1 MVSNEGIVESLS
13 QMAEQWLGLR
23 LSAKQEAALEWYGA
37 ELLRW
42 NERMNLTAIRTPED
56 VRVKHFLDSLSVLTV
71 TGCLNGKR
79 VVDVGTGAG
88 FPGLV
93 LKIACPQMR
102 LTLVEAVGKKLN
114 FCEHVA
120 AELGLD
126 GVEFL
131 HARAEEIGRQDE
143 HREAYDVAVARA
155 VARLPVLAEYL
166 LPLVRL
172 GGVMVA
178 QKGETAP
185 QEVQAAQ
192 YAVGVLGGFLEK
204 VQKVELPHITEAR
217 YLVLVRK
224 VAPTPAR
231 YPRRAGIPSKRPLAP

>member
-1 MVSNEGIVESLS
+1 MSGEGIVGSIL

-23 LSAKQEAALEWYGA
+23 LSAEQEEALEWYGA

-42 NERMNLTAIRTPED
+42 NERVNLTAIRSPED
-56 VRVKHFLDSLSVLTV
+56 VRVKHFLDSLSVLTA
-71 TGCLNGKR
+71 TGCLDGKR
-79 VVDVGTGAG
+79 VADVGTGAG

-102 LTLVEAVGKKLN
+102 LTLVEAVSKKLD
-114 FCEHVA
+114 FCKHVA
-120 AELGLD
+120 AKLGLD
-126 GVEFL
+126 GVGFL
-131 HARAEEIGRQDE
+131 HARAEDVGRHDE

-178 QKGETAP
+178 QKGESAT

-192 YAVGVLGGFLEK
+192 YAVGVLGGSLEK
-204 VQKVELPHITEAR
+204 IQEVELPSVAERR
-217 YLVLVRK
+217 YLVIVRK

>member
-1 MVSNEGIVESLS
+1 VESLLR
-13 QMAEQWLGLR
+13 MAEQWLGLR
-23 LSAKQEAALEWYGA
+23 LSTEQEEALEWFGA

-42 NERMNLTAIRTPED
+42 NERVNLTAIRTPEE
-56 VRVKHFLDSLSVLTV
+56 VRAKHFLDSLSVLTA
-71 TGCLNGKR
+71 TGCLNSKR

-102 LTLVEAVGKKLN
+102 LTLVEAVGKKLD
-114 FCEHVA
+114 FCKHVA
-120 AELGLD
+120 AALGLE
-126 GVEFL
+126 GVAFL
-131 HARAEEIGRQDE
+131 HARAEEVGRRGE
-143 HREAYDVAVARA
+143 HRESYDVAVARA

-192 YAVGVLGGFLEK
+192 YAFAVLGGSLEK
-204 VQKVELPHITEAR
+204 VQEVELPHITEER
-217 YLVLVRK
+217 YLVIARK
-224 VAPTPAR
+224 VAATPAR